1 MSGSQL
7 LRLRVNER
15 LEAAVEEIF
24 GLVEKTIAEY
34 EDGAVRSKR
43 EIGQL
48 KRQLEQL
55 VVLKPEVILNRADTQ
70 TIFEA
75 RPPSLQQYEIT
86 VEEIPVL
93 EEAKIRDGV
102 KEETAERRLSLD
114 MEVETCNKD
123 EVKREINLLLKAEA
137 TSFTADTQEISSSQQ
152 PDCLVPVEE
161 MKTCDAKQI
170 KEEQEEKSISPDV
183 GAEAFNVDE
192 VGAPDSEPAEYRE
205 PLPSPTTETVSLN
218 KSIAGDDDDERT
230 EMCRSSSPPRSRSAE
245 LQQPPGGDR
254 SCRLC
259 GKHFS
264 KDSFLIKHVAERHK
278 GHLAFKCLQCK
289 KEFEQR
295 YRMVMHTRIHT
306 GEKPFSCDFCDK
318 TFTQSSGR
326 IVHMKKHTGE
336 KLASPLKCSDMQKGS
351 QVTPE
356 KVNVEEEEPL
366 KCFELATRSLIKS
379 SGSITPVKNPF
390 SCDYCGRT
398 FAQNSSCVV
407 HMRQHTGEKPFL
419 CRKCG
424 KRFISSGH
432 LKSCKGK
439 NRSAQQAAEL

>member
-1 MSGSQL
+1 IQIERNKYINTFFFCAFVSQL
-7 LRLRVNER
+7 
-15 LEAAVEEIF
+15 
-24 GLVEKTIAEY
+24 
-34 EDGAVRSKR
+34 
-43 EIGQL
+43 
-48 KRQLEQL
+48 
-55 VVLKPEVILNRADTQ
+55 
-70 TIFEA
+70 
-75 RPPSLQQYEIT
+75 
-86 VEEIPVL
+86 
-93 EEAKIRDGV
+93 
-102 KEETAERRLSLD
+102 
-114 MEVETCNKD
+114 
-123 EVKREINLLLKAEA
+123 
-137 TSFTADTQEISSSQQ
+137 
-152 PDCLVPVEE
+152 
-161 MKTCDAKQI
+161 MKKQV
-170 KEEQEEKSISPDV
+170 SISPDV

-230 EMCRSSSPPRSRSAE
+230 EMCRSSSPPRN
-245 LQQPPGGDR
+245 
-254 SCRLC
+254 
-259 GKHFS
+259 
-264 KDSFLIKHVAERHK
+264 SFLIKHVAERHK

-336 KLASPLKCSDMQKGS
+336 KLASPLKCSD
-351 QVTPE
+351 
-356 KVNVEEEEPL
+356 
-366 KCFELATRSLIKS
+366 I
-379 SGSITPVKNPF
+379 
-390 SCDYCGRT
+390 CDYCGRT